1 MGPPLRFTREVPTE
15 RLRGEP
21 RRCGRCGGLSY
32 KNWETTSA
40 RAHSPH
46 RGDATHR
53 HRPEKR
59 TPTST
64 EGIWVH
70 GCDWRT
76 SQDVPDRGGA
86 PNNGECLQGKTGT
99 SVVDVPTEGCPTPPA
114 TPGLSEQTD
123 RWTDGWTDW
132 SLSNCGLQQWLI
144 PSWLFQFMSDFEM
157 ETKKKLN
164 NCLWRSR
171 GRLES
176 SISEGG
182 GSRWC
187 RFQLFGP
194 NLAVCPGAAVLHLT
208 HVTEKMSPHA
218 PGCLN
223 LKVPPKDSSDS
234 YSGLNPLKWLVLT
247 LSIMKWQRNVLFA
260 WKSVFLYISV
270 AH

>member
-1 MGPPLRFTREVPTE
+1 MKAAQPLWKWA
-15 RLRGEP
+15 RL
-21 RRCGRCGGLSY
+21 CASHGRCRRSGCVGSHAGVGAAEDFPI
-32 KNWETTSA
+32 KTGKP
-40 RAHSPH
+40 RAHELIH
-46 RGDATHR
+46 RIEETRLTGTVQR
-53 HRPEKR
+53 NEP
-59 TPTST
+59 PTST

-86 PNNGECLQGKTGT
+86 PNNGECLQGKTDT

-123 RWTDGWTDW
+123 GRTDW
-132 SLSNCGLQQWLI
+132 RTEVCPTVVCS
-144 PSWLFQFMSDFEM
+144 SDSYLPGSFSSCQILRWRPK
-157 ETKKKLN
+157 KKKLN

-234 YSGLNPLKWLVLT
+234 YSGLNTLKCLVLT
-247 LSIMKWQRNVLFA
+247 L
-260 WKSVFLYISV
+260 
-270 AH
+270 